1 MQFQKISF
9 EESLGKFVI
18 KPRICVGCGS
28 CVAVCPFNCLEYA
41 ANGPK
46 IINECKSCGI
56 CAQICPRFNFSMQL
70 SERFVFGRERA
81 ANEEFGIY
89 KSIVIAQTTNDDVM
103 KVCQDGGVVTSLLL
117 FALENGLVNGAVT
130 SGESSN
136 EPLKA
141 VPKLALYRD
150 EALHYA
156 GTRYTYS
163 PNMLALR
170 DAVLKKIGKVIFVG
184 TPCQIHAVRK
194 IQMLPLKKY
203 ADVLGVSIG
212 LFCSE
217 SFTYEGLVNKFLQEK
232 MHITPS
238 EISRMNIKGK
248 LILKMRNGGVKTA
261 SLKDI
266 KEYACGFCATCPDF
280 SAELA
285 DISAGGLGLEGW
297 TLTIIRTERGE
308 ELFKKAEAA
317 GAIRVR
323 AVESEKD
330 KVIELLTRMSK
341 RKRENAI
348 KAYQSRV

>member
-1 MQFQKISF
+1 MLFHKINF
-9 EESLGKFVI
+9 EESLEKFVI

-28 CVAVCPFNCLEYA
+28 CVAACPFNCLEYTA
-41 ANGPK
+41 YGPK
-46 IINECKSCGI
+46 IISECKSCGI
-56 CAQICPRFNFSMQL
+56 CAQICPRFDFSMHL
-70 SERFVFGRERA
+70 SERFVFGRERTV
-81 ANEEFGIY
+81 NEEFGIY
-89 KSIVIAQTTNDDVM
+89 KRIVIAQTTSDDVM

-117 FALENGLVNGAVT
+117 FALENGLVNGAVI
-130 SGESSN
+130 SDESSN

-141 VPKLALYRD
+141 VPKLALSRD
-150 EALHYA
+150 EMLHCA

-163 PNMLALR
+163 PSMLALR
-170 DAVLKKIGKVIFVG
+170 DAVLRKIGKVIFVG

-203 ADVLGVSIG
+203 ADVLDISIG
-212 LFCSE
+212 LFCRE

-232 MHITPS
+232 MRITPS

-248 LILKMRNGGVKTA
+248 LILKMRNGEVKIA

-266 KEYACGFCATCPDF
+266 GEYACGFCATCPDF

-323 AVESEKD
+323 PIESEEN
-330 KVIELLTRMSK
+330 KVVELLTRMSK
-341 RKRENAI
+341 RKRENAM
-348 KAYQSRV
+348 KSHQSQV

>member
-9 EESLGKFVI
+9 EESLENFVI

-41 ANGPK
+41 AHGPK
-46 IINECKSCGI
+46 IISECKSCGI

-81 ANEEFGIY
+81 VDEEFGIY
-89 KSIVIAQTTNDDVM
+89 KRIVIAQTTSDDVRRA
-103 KVCQDGGVVTSLLL
+103 CQDGGLVTSLLL
-117 FALENGLVNGAVT
+117 FALENGFVNGAVI

-141 VPKLALYRD
+141 VPKLALSRD
-150 EALHYA
+150 EVLHYA

-194 IQMLPLKKY
+194 IQMLPLKRY
-203 ADVLGVSIG
+203 ADVLSISIG

-217 SFTYEGLVNKFLQEK
+217 SFTYEGLVNKFVQEK
-232 MHITPS
+232 LRITPS
-238 EISRMNIKGK
+238 EVLKMNIKGK
-248 LILKMRNGGVKTA
+248 LILKMKNGEVKTA

-266 KEYACGFCATCPDF
+266 KEYACRFCATCPDF

-317 GAIRVR
+317 GAVRVR
-323 AVESEKD
+323 PVESEENKI
-330 KVIELLTRMSK
+330 VELLTRISK

-348 KAYQSRV
+348 KTC